1 MSSLYRHCLH
11 LLLLL
16 AAPCTLVAA
25 DVSELPTM
33 TWQVLEFERK
43 SAWGDARSRLEL
55 SSITAAEPG
64 MVLQQPGDRSYL
76 LPSGDDSVQQLL
88 VEATVGSKNQVSLQ
102 LLMHPDSQALYQRS
116 RFSIGRKDRRFKFF
130 RYAEDGFTR
139 IRKDPADKKEAKLP
153 EAQWTRS
160 SAAELNY
167 QQDWQGVPVT
177 SPFALFV
184 VLSRLTPEQLAQQ
197 PVVLVNTDHN
207 VYAVT
212 LSPQPAL
219 EMDVKYALTHNGQPA
234 QQRRETISAIPVK
247 LVVAATALATDK
259 PDFELMGLSGEVT
272 VFVDSLDHTPLRV
285 AGVAPR
291 VGAAHLDLA
300 KAALVERSDAP
311 E

>member
-1 MSSLYRHCLH
+1 MPRLSRHSMSLVM
-11 LLLLL
+11 LLTAPFTL
-16 AAPCTLVAA
+16 AAT
-25 DVSELPTM
+25 DVPELPPM

-55 SSITAAEPG
+55 SSRPAAELDA
-64 MVLQQPGDRSYL
+64 VLQQPGERSYL
-76 LPSGDDSVQQLL
+76 LPNGDDSVQQLL

-102 LLMHPDSQALYQRS
+102 LLMHPDSQELYQRS

-139 IRKDPADKKEAKLP
+139 IRKDPADKQEAKLP

-160 SAAELNY
+160 SSAELNY
-167 QQDWQGVPVT
+167 PQDWQGAPVT
-177 SPFALFV
+177 SPFGLFV

-197 PVVLVNTDHN
+197 PVIFVNTDHN

-219 EMDVKYALTHNGQPA
+219 KMDVKYSLAHPGQPA
-234 QQRRETISAIPVK
+234 QQRRETINATPVK
-247 LVVAATALATDK
+247 LLVAATALASGK

-285 AGVAPR
+285 AGIAPR

-300 KAALVERSDAP
+300 KAKMVTRSDAP
-311 E
+311 D